1 MLSWKQSQT
10 SILSK
15 SSIFLGRIL
24 LFTQIMV
31 IKYSCAITDEPK
43 CSSSHLLSVL
53 PWSGPVLNSP
63 CPLSHSLLPTACRA
77 LMGHAATWQLLTDS
91 LRFFSVR
98 FLYSC
103 SLPSTPQLGYNSL
116 DVKENYRKVL
126 CEDQLGATQDSV
138 QEIENIAG
146 A

>member
-31 IKYSCAITDEPK
+31 IKCSCDITDEPNAALPHIP
-43 CSSSHLLSVL
+43 SQVL

-63 CPLSHSLLPTACRA
+63 YPLSRSLLPTACRA
-77 LMGHAATWQLLTDS
+77 LMGRAATWQLLTDS
-91 LRFFSVR
+91 LRFFSVH
-98 FLYSC
+98 FPYSC
-103 SLPSTPQLGYNSL
+103 LLSSTPQLGYNSL
-116 DVKENYRKVL
+116 DVKEN
-126 CEDQLGATQDSV
+126 
-138 QEIENIAG
+138 
-146 A
+146 